1 MHLEKHMNTK
11 PESCVVAWNDRST
24 VVGGSS
30 DRIGV
35 GNEEIY
41 MLDVLLQLTKL
52 YSCLWCICW
61 REYKYQNIYTHK
73 IHTLHSDIF
82 C

>member
-30 DRIGV
+30 DRMGV
-35 GNEEIY
+35 RNEEIY

-52 YSCLWCICW
+52 YSCL
-61 REYKYQNIYTHK
+61 
-73 IHTLHSDIF
+73 
-82 C
+82 